1 MRVKVVNYLSV
12 GTTVWVVDPDRQQV
26 EVYVP
31 GQPDLA
37 YRLAGDD
44 APPGFVVAAKEVF
57 QMRCTCTA

>member
-31 GQPDLA
+31 GGQPMRKLGLDGVLEG
-37 YRLAGDD
+37 GDVL
-44 APPGFVVAAKEVF
+44 PEFSVVVRDIF
-57 QMRCTCTA
+57 